1 VVAGAQHAAATVLAT
16 IARAPIRAAA
26 RPRAK
31 LSLTEIIIISKVL
44 VLSV

>member
-1 VVAGAQHAAATVLAT
+1 MLAT
-16 IARAPIRAAA
+16 TARAPIRVAA

-31 LSLTEIIIISKVL
+31 LSPTEIIIISKVL